1 MWLHRGE
8 FKLPGTKQFGFAT
21 TALWLVVIASTT
33 LLVYALWR
41 SEVIWHGSSRHLYT
55 KYYLIAI
62 CGLIFSAITFRLRDS
77 IRLNVVMVV
86 VAVMATLYTI
96 ELCLFLTEWRL
107 PHPNHIEA
115 AQKNIPYDKRQKYQV
130 VKELQENG
138 IDAVPSVGHHQVEFS
153 ANDEKLISLSGI
165 SKKTTVFC
173 NESGYFSIYPSD
185 RFGFNNPDREWNHS
199 HISGLLLGDSFTQGA
214 CVKPNEDI
222 AGQLRQITGKAF
234 LNLGIAHAG
243 PLVEFARLVEYGADK
258 KPTYIYWMYFEQNDF
273 RDLRREMRNPRLVQ
287 YLSEG
292 FSQNLAEHQNA
303 IDKALSKKVEREK
316 SKRTSRGYFKKNLR
330 YYLELGGLRYL
341 LSINNNTGPGKD
353 RIRTN
358 YQEEL
363 EGLQEIL
370 RKAKTIAGT
379 WGGTIYFVYLPS
391 FQRYD
396 TEYPDYR
403 RFIRWRDEEKS
414 LVFDAVN
421 KLSISIIDID
431 KTVFANQ
438 TNPLELFPFRMN
450 GHYNDEGYRL
460 IAEEIVKHT
469 SL

>member
-1 MWLHRGE
+1 MIKPTQSKR
-8 FKLPGTKQFGFAT
+8 FKFAT
-21 TALWLVVIASTT
+21 TTVWLVFIASTA
-33 LLVYALWR
+33 LIVYTVWR

-77 IRLNVVMVV
+77 VRLNVVMVV
-86 VAVMATLYTI
+86 AAVMATLYTI

-107 PHPNHIEA
+107 PTPRHIEA
-115 AQKNIPYDKRQKYQV
+115 AQNNIPYDKRTRLQV
-130 VKELQENG
+130 VKQLQENG
-138 IDAVPSVGHHQVEFS
+138 IDAVPSVGHQQVEFS
-153 ANDEKLISLSGI
+153 VNDEKLISLSGI
-165 SKKTTVFC
+165 SKKTTVRC
-173 NESGYFSIYPSD
+173 NEGGYFSIYPSD
-185 RFGFNNPDREWNHS
+185 RFGFNNPDREWDHS
-199 HISGLLLGDSFTQGA
+199 HISGLLLGDSFTQGS

-222 AGQLRQITGKAF
+222 TGQLRHITGKAF
-234 LNLGIAHAG
+234 LNLGMAHAG
-243 PLVEFARLVEYGADK
+243 PLLEFARLVEYGIDK
-258 KPTYIYWMYFEQNDF
+258 KPKYIFWMYFEQNDF
-273 RDLRREMRNPRLVQ
+273 RDLIGEMGNPRLVQ
-287 YLSEG
+287 YLSKG

-303 IDKALSKKVEREK
+303 IDKALLKHVEREK
-316 SKRTSRGYFKKNLR
+316 SKRSSKGYLKKNLR
-330 YYLELGGLRYL
+330 YYLELGGIRYL
-341 LSINNNTGPGKD
+341 LGINKITGQDKD
-353 RIRTN
+353 RTRTN

-403 RFIRWRDEEKS
+403 RFIQWRDEERA

-431 KTVFANQ
+431 ETVFANQ
-438 TNPLELFPFRMN
+438 TNPLELFPFGMN
-450 GHYNDEGYRL
+450 GHYNAEGYKL
-460 IAEEIVKHT
+460 IAETIVEHAT
-469 SL
+469 F